1 MCSPVE
7 GGLAGIVA
15 LPVLA
20 AATSNVRHI
29 PYVSITAVAEAGLRK
44 APGVLDLRATCHH
57 SRGLTMNPAWIA
69 LMLGVTLAGT
79 GHAQAAAT
87 TDPYLWLEDVH
98 AERPMEW
105 VKQQNAIT
113 AQR

>member
-1 MCSPVE
+1 ME

-44 APGVLDLRATCHH
+44 APGVLETAESAT
-57 SRGLTMNPAWIA
+57 G
-69 LMLGVTLAGT
+69 LAGEV
-79 GHAQAAAT
+79 ASVVMIQSQI
-87 TDPYLWLEDVH
+87 
-98 AERPMEW
+98 
-105 VKQQNAIT
+105 KNA
-113 AQR
+113 RNLNKS